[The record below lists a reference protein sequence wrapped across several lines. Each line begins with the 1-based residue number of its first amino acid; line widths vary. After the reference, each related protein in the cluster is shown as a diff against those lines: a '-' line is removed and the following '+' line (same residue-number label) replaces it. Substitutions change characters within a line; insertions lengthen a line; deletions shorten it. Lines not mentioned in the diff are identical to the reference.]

1 MEYEWREQQRSHE
14 IEKARLSTENQKL
27 VREAKEAARKM
38 VEEEAKVASLNEK
51 LEKEKKNSKN
61 WQ

>member
-1 MEYEWREQQRSHE
+1 
-14 IEKARLSTENQKL
+14 
-27 VREAKEAARKM
+27 VRETKEAARKM